1 MTPAAIARIPAVALA
16 GAATFLAA
24 GCVIASAGP
33 SEVVPPRPSVRLS
46 ETAPVMFRVNQVG
59 YPTGAPKRV
68 LVMARRRVSSRS
80 FQVLDA
86 RAHVVVRGHATG
98 PSRWNARYVVYSID
112 FSRVRTAGLYT
123 IRFAGTRSP
132 RVRVAGAAG
141 LYRPL
146 ADASLA
152 FLQSQRDGP
161 EVIPGA
167 MHRASSHLADSS
179 AAVYR
184 VPRFR
189 GNALA
194 GPLRPTGE
202 HVDASGGWFDAGD
215 YLKFVETSSFTD
227 IALLYTAR
235 DYSGGV
241 SDPAALLAEARH
253 GTDWLL
259 RMWDQARGV
268 LYFQV
273 GIGDG
278 TASES
283 TLGDHDLWRLPQ
295 GDERGNPKPGS
306 PSYFIAHRPVFA
318 ANAPG
323 RPISPNLAGRV
334 AAAFGLCAQVFAHSD
349 PAYAQRCLLAGQTIY
364 DRADTK
370 PHGHL
375 VTAAPFGYYPEK
387 EWRDDMELGA
397 VELYLG
403 TAALEGPGQ
412 AGLPHPEASFYLSP
426 AGHWANAYITARGSG
441 QDSFNVYDVSA
452 LADADLARILRSPQG
467 LYAIEEVQSV
477 NVPTNVAALLKDR
490 HDQLA
495 LATRL
500 ARGEPFGLADPAMP
514 ADTVSH
520 ALGYAVQAQLYAA
533 MGGGGAFTRL
543 GQNQLNWVLGA
554 NAWGSS
560 FVVGAGSVFPHC
572 LASQIPNLSG
582 SLSGAGA
589 ILAGATVNGPAGLRE
604 LRELGAPEGFR
615 PCPRHSSSDPFRAQS
630 GHGLGYLD
638 DVRSPLT
645 SEPTDDLAALT
656 LLATAQLASGGAGT

>member
-1 MTPAAIARIPAVALA
+1 MIAA
-16 GAATFLAA
+16 
-24 GCVIASAGP
+24 
-33 SEVVPPRPSVRLS
+33 PPQPVVRLQ
-46 ETAPVMFRVNQVG
+46 ETAAVMFRVNQVG
-59 YPTGAPKRV
+59 YPEDGPKHV
-68 LVMARRRVSSRS
+68 LVMTRRRARSRR
-80 FQVLDA
+80 FAVLDFH
-86 RAHVVVRGHATG
+86 RHVVLRGRATG
-98 PSRWNARYVVYSID
+98 PARWNGRYVVYTLD
-112 FSRVRTAGLYT
+112 FGRVRTAGLHT
-123 IRFAGTRSP
+123 LRFDGSRSP
-132 RVRVAGAAG
+132 RVRIAAPVA
-141 LYRPL
+141 LYEPL
-146 ADASLA
+146 ADAAVS
-152 FLQSQRDGP
+152 FLQSQRDGA
-161 EVIPGA
+161 EVIAGPMRRQPA
-167 MHRASSHLADSS
+167 HLGDSA

-184 VPRFR
+184 APRFH
-189 GNALA
+189 GDSLA
-194 GPLRPTGE
+194 GPLRATGE
-202 HVDASGGWFDAGD
+202 RVNASGGWFDAGD

-227 IALLYTAR
+227 IVLLYAAR
-235 DYSGGV
+235 DYSSGV
-241 SDPAALLAEARH
+241 SNSAALLSEARF

-259 RMWDQARGV
+259 RMWDQAKGV
-268 LYFQV
+268 LFMQV
-273 GIGDG
+273 GLGDG
-278 TASES
+278 TKSES
-283 TLGDHDLWRLPQ
+283 VLGDHDLWRLPQ
-295 GDERGNPKPGS
+295 ADERIHPKPGS
-306 PSYFIAHRPVFA
+306 PRYFIAHRPVFA
-318 ANAPG
+318 ANALG

-334 AAAFGLCAQVFAHSD
+334 AAAFGLCAQVFAHTD

-370 PHGHL
+370 PRGHL
-375 VTAAPFGYYPEK
+375 VTAVPFGYYPEK

-403 TAALEGPGQ
+403 TAALEGSAQ

-426 AGHWANAYITARGSG
+426 AGSWANAYITARGSG

-452 LADADLARILRSPQG
+452 LADRDLASILGAPAAR
-467 LYAIEEVQSV
+467 YAIENVGTV
-477 NVPTNVAALLKDR
+477 NVPTDVAALLKDR

-500 ARGEPFGLADPAMP
+500 ARREPFGLANPAMP
-514 ADTVSH
+514 TDTVSH
-520 ALGYAVQAQLYAA
+520 ALGYAVQTQLYAA

-543 GQNQLNWVLGA
+543 GQDQLNWVLGA

-582 SLSGAGA
+582 SLNGRGA
-589 ILAGATVNGPAGLRE
+589 ILAGATVNGPAGLRG

-638 DVRSPLT
+638 NVRSPLT